1 MNKKKLFMLVGVL
14 GASFSSLFVRSSTA
28 PSLILVVYRSFFSM
42 LLLGPYALLCHRQ
55 EVLSIKR
62 KELLLAVGSG
72 VFLGFHFTA
81 YFEALQWTSI
91 AAAVVLVDTSVF
103 FVALAGVLLLRQK
116 PSRRAWVAI
125 ALTFL
130 GSVVVAL
137 ANNTA
142 GADPLRGN
150 LIALLGS
157 LVMAV
162 YTMLGAVCRRTVSNT
177 VYTFWAYL
185 SSLVTVLICALV
197 SATPLTGYGP
207 VNYLTGFGM
216 AVCCTLLG
224 HSVFNWGL
232 KYLPAAFISTLKLM
246 EPVLAALWGLLLFS
260 EQPGPTV
267 ILGSCVII
275 FGIALYN
282 TNKE

>member
-1 MNKKKLFMLVGVL
+1 M
-14 GASFSSLFVRSSTA
+14 
-28 PSLILVVYRSFFSM
+28 
-42 LLLGPYALLCHRQ
+42 
-55 EVLSIKR
+55 
-62 KELLLAVGSG
+62 
-72 VFLGFHFTA
+72 
-81 YFEALQWTSI
+81 
-91 AAAVVLVDTSVF
+91 VLVNTSVF
-103 FVALAGVLLLRQK
+103 FVAMAGVLFLRQK
-116 PSRRAWVAI
+116 PSRKAWI
-125 ALTFL
+125 AMGLTFL

-137 ANNTA
+137 ANTTA

-150 LIALLGS
+150 LFSLLGS
-157 LVMAV
+157 LLLAI

-177 VYTFWAYL
+177 TYTFWAYL
-185 SSLVTVLICALV
+185 ASLVTVLICAL
-197 SATPLTGYGP
+197 AGGMPLVGYGS

-232 KYLPAAFISTLKLM
+232 KYLPAAFVSTFKLM
-246 EPVLAALWGLLLFS
+246 EPVLAAVWALILFS
-260 EQPGPTV
+260 EKPSLTV

>member
-1 MNKKKLFMLVGVL
+1 MTAKKLLMLVGVL
-14 GASFSSLFVRSSTA
+14 GASFSSLFVRASTA

-42 LLLGPYALLCHRQ
+42 LLLGPYALLRHRK
-55 EVLSIKR
+55 EVLSVGR

-72 VFLGFHFTA
+72 VFLGLHFTA
-81 YFEALQWTSI
+81 YFESLRWTSI

-103 FVALAGVLLLRQK
+103 FVALFGVLFLRQR
-116 PSRRAWVAI
+116 PSKRAWFAI

-137 ANNTA
+137 ADTSA

-157 LVMAV
+157 LLLAV
-162 YTMLGAVCRRTVSNT
+162 YTMMGAACRRTVSNT
-177 VYTFWAYL
+177 TYTFWAYL
-185 SSLVTVLICALV
+185 ASLATVLVCAL
-197 SATPLTGYGP
+197 AGGTPLTGYGS

-232 KYLPAAFISTLKLM
+232 KYLPAAYISTFKLM
-246 EPVLAALWGLLLFS
+246 EPVLASVWGLLLFS
-260 EQPGPTV
+260 EKPGLTV
-267 ILGSCVII
+267 IVGSCVII